1 MKSVSKQE
9 QIDSLIEENH
19 SLKKDL
25 VVLEEENEQLW
36 MMLDELKN
44 SEGSAEKLVEDML
57 KEAIQEQLLRN
68 MKTVGE
74 A

>member
-25 VVLEEENEQLW
+25 VEENEQLW

-44 SEGSAEKLVEDML
+44 SEGSAEKLVGDML

>member
-1 MKSVSKQE
+1 MSKQE

-19 SLKKDL
+19 RLKKEL
-25 VVLEEENEQLW
+25 EALEEENEQLW
-36 MMLDELKN
+36 IMLDEMKH
-44 SEGSAEKLVEDML
+44 SEGSAEKLMEDML
-57 KEAIQEQLLRN
+57 REAIQEQLLRS

>member
-1 MKSVSKQE
+1 MMSKQE

-19 SLKKDL
+19 RLKKEL
-25 VVLEEENEQLW
+25 EALEEENEQLW
-36 MMLDELKN
+36 IMLDEMKH
-44 SEGSAEKLVEDML
+44 SEGSAEKLMEDML
-57 KEAIQEQLLRN
+57 REAIQEQLLRS

>member
-25 VVLEEENEQLW
+25 VALEEENEQLW